1 MNKKLN
7 LILIIVWMIFI
18 FIMSSFNADTSSNQ
32 TGFIV
37 NIISNT
43 FNINNIDLITLIVR
57 KFAHF
62 TEYFVLG
69 LLIYNY
75 NKNVLKALIICIIY
89 AISDEIHQLFI
100 LGRSFQIKDIIIDTL
115 GSITGILF
123 VYRCKML
130 NKR

>member
-32 TGFIV
+32 SGFIV

-57 KFAHF
+57 KLAHF

-89 AISDEIHQLFI
+89 AIGDEIHQLFI

-115 GSITGILF
+115 GSITGILL